1 MPSPTPAPSPDPAE
15 PASAPGQPDLAA
27 RLLDAQVTWVLDEL
41 TGEALA
47 DTVAA
52 DVSRVLEVAGRLRLG
67 DVVAVA
73 DVQEIARRLL
83 VEVTGSEVV
92 ESIAAPEALAV
103 RRTLAA
109 DTTPLGEVVDRD
121 DVEALV
127 TRVVAMHTV
136 RDHVLDQ
143 LTESPAAVQLTSR
156 LVGRIVADVLT
167 QNRARAEK
175 LPGVSSLLSFG
186 TGAVSRVG
194 KVGVGDFQLDRLV
207 GDAMGAGAQYTMRR
221 TTAIVRE
228 LVTDDV
234 LQQAVMELWDLQAAE
249 PVGQLAGV
257 VTEEDLTD
265 LVGRV
270 RDLVS
275 GVRDT
280 ETAARV
286 VEACVATFFST
297 HAETDLAS
305 LLGGLGLT
313 EERLTQDVRR
323 LAGPVLEAARAD
335 GVLERVVRA
344 RLAPF
349 WASPAVTA
357 ALRG

>member
-1 MPSPTPAPSPDPAE
+1 MPSPTRDDAAGPAVPDRT
-15 PASAPGQPDLAA
+15 A

-41 TGEALA
+41 TGDALA

-52 DVSRVLEVAGRLRLG
+52 DVGRVLEVAGRLSLG

-73 DVQEIARRLL
+73 DVQEIARRLV

-92 ESIAAPEALAV
+92 ESIAVPEALAV

-109 DTTPLGEVVDRD
+109 DTTLLGDVVDRD

-127 TRVVAMHTV
+127 SRVVRMHTV
-136 RDHVLDQ
+136 RDHVLDH
-143 LTESPAAVQLTSR
+143 LAESPAAVQLTAR
-156 LVGRIVADVLT
+156 LVGRIVADVLS

-175 LPGVSSLLSFG
+175 LPGMSSLLSLG

-221 TTAIVRE
+221 TTTIVRE
-228 LVTDDV
+228 LVTDDA
-234 LQQAVMELWDLQAAE
+234 LQQAAMELWDLQAAE

-270 RDLVS
+270 RDLVT

-280 ETAARV
+280 ETAARIV
-286 VEACVATFFST
+286 DACGATFFET

-305 LLGGLGLT
+305 LLAGLGLT
-313 EERLTQDVRR
+313 EDRLTQDVRR

-349 WASPAVTA
+349 WASPEVAELLA
-357 ALRG
+357 